1 MASKV
6 YKYLILGGGNAAG
19 YAARALAARGLAKS
33 EAAIV
38 SKEAVA
44 PYERPALSKAFLFA
58 DPPARLPGFHTC
70 VGGGGDRQGPEW
82 YAENGIDLILNEE
95 IVAADLAAKKLSSK
109 LGTEFGFDKLI
120 IATGCSP
127 IVLNKLQGSDLK
139 GIHYLRENADALE
152 LYEALHAHKGEEV
165 LIVGGGYIGMEV
177 GAAASII
184 GCKPKLVFP
193 EEHVMPRLFFSEMGE
208 KYEEFY
214 KEKGVQLFNHGYLC
228 EAFLGD
234 ESGNLTGIKV
244 CKDEKKETLTGKLCV
259 IGVGARPNVQLFS
272 GQVEMEMGGI
282 KVDGK
287 FESSV
292 KDVYAIG
299 DIATFP
305 LKMYD
310 GKLTR
315 MEHVAHAR
323 QSAAHVVDALFNSAT
338 PEYDYLPYFYSR
350 VFSLSWQFFGE
361 NTGEPILVGD
371 MKPKMSAFWIK
382 DGQVSGVFTEA
393 PSAEDTE
400 IMRTIA
406 LKRPSVDA
414 AKLSALTDPEEALK
428 FAAAG

>member
-272 GQVEMEMGGI
+272 GQVLNYYQLRSLGALGYERIEVSRSALIMQVEMEMGGI

-323 QSAAHVVDALFNSAT
+323 QSAAHVVD
-338 PEYDYLPYFYSR
+338 
-350 VFSLSWQFFGE
+350 
-361 NTGEPILVGD
+361 
-371 MKPKMSAFWIK
+371 
-382 DGQVSGVFTEA
+382 VSTVQLDLRLQIVQHE
-393 PSAEDTE
+393 
-400 IMRTIA
+400 
-406 LKRPSVDA
+406 
-414 AKLSALTDPEEALK
+414 LT
-428 FAAAG
+428 